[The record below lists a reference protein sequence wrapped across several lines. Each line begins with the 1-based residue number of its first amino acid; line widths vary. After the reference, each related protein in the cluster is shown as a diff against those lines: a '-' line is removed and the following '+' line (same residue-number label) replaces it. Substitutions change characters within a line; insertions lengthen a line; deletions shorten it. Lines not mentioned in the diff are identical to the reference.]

1 MNRFVTKNCDKNINK
16 LKNIF
21 FNFKIKFKWFKKLY
35 LKIKKHF
42 GLNTK
47 TSSLSS
53 DSQSANA
60 ETIDWEKVRKLMW
73 RVEKITTLKKL
84 EEELK
89 EKNKRIVLLNE
100 QNNILLEDVIRI
112 KKRINEINK
121 LSK

>member
-1 MNRFVTKNCDKNINK
+1 MNRFVTENCNKNINK
-16 LKNIF
+16 YFLILRLKLNGL
-21 FNFKIKFKWFKKLY
+21 KKLY
-35 LKIKKHF
+35 LKIKKRF

>member
-1 MNRFVTKNCDKNINK
+1 
-16 LKNIF
+16 
-21 FNFKIKFKWFKKLY
+21 
-35 LKIKKHF
+35 
-42 GLNTK
+42 
-47 TSSLSS
+47 
-53 DSQSANA
+53 
-60 ETIDWEKVRKLMW
+60 MW

>member
-1 MNRFVTKNCDKNINK
+1 MNRFVTENCDKNINK
-16 LKNIF
+16 LKKYF

-35 LKIKKHF
+35 LKIKKRF

-47 TSSLSS
+47 TSFLSS